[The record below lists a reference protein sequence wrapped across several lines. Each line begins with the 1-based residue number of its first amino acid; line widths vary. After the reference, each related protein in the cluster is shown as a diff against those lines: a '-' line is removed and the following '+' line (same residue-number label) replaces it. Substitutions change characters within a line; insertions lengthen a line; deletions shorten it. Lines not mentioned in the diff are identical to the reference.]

1 MKPELVA
8 ERVRAAVADVTVGI
22 AALVGAARGKSRGP
36 RELDQTTL
44 RDGSR
49 AWRTQISP

>member
-22 AALVGAARGKSRGP
+22 AALVGAARGKSRP

>member
-8 ERVRAAVADVTVGI
+8 VRIRATVADVTVGLAVI
-22 AALVGAARGKSRGP
+22 ASIARGKSRGV
-36 RELDQTTL
+36 REPVTTTL

-49 AWRTQISP
+49 AWRSQISP